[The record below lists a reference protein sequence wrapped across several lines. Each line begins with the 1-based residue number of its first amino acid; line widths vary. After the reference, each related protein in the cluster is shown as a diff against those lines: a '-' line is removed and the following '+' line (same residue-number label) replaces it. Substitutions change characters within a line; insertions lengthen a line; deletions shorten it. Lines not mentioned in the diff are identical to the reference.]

1 MGSGSTAA
9 GVGGEKAPGMGS
21 GGRLVMSTSEGRGD
35 AMPSECSELSK
46 KPELSLRSRAAA
58 GKDDSDS

>member
-21 GGRLVMSTSEGRGD
+21 GGRLVISTSDARGE
-35 AMPSECSELSK
+35 ATPSECPELSK
-46 KPELSLRSRAAA
+46 KPELSLRSKAEA
-58 GKDDSDS
+58 GNEDNDS